1 MVPDSWFLSINLW
14 PLLVTSAVAVLAS
27 HRDLRLPVSALGY
40 ECFGRIPLG
49 PDRIMSPGWGPTGW
63 GWVTPTVVVTPAV
76 EATAQPNALRLN
88 LNSWTLTQWAGPL
101 KRMPAWFNHVLMS
114 SNIGFILGLAGSV
127 MNSCLGHNMYW
138 MYILAQDQNGLV
150 RSKHKD
156 CVFVPPKS
164 TIFPPLYGV
173 RLVWPISLISFAVST
188 AGSWRRPGVD
198 AEKHVAC
205 VRRYLRLQVHE
216 ISFAAVAG
224 LCRGIV
230 CADCTPFAYCHV
242 CGGTNRFWYRG
253 VWAGLCRS

>member
-1 MVPDSWFLSINLW
+1 MGPHRVGMVS
-14 PLLVTSAVAVLAS
+14 
-27 HRDLRLPVSALGY
+27 
-40 ECFGRIPLG
+40 
-49 PDRIMSPGWGPTGW
+49 
-63 GWVTPTVVVTPAV
+63 TPAV
-76 EATAQPNALRLN
+76 EATAHPNALRLN

-101 KRMPAWFNHVLMS
+101 KRNARVIQPCFDVIKHWVHFRFGRFGDELLFGTQHVL
-114 SNIGFILGLAGSV
+114 NVHFGSRP
-127 MNSCLGHNMYW
+127 
-138 MYILAQDQNGLV
+138 I

-164 TIFPPLYGV
+164 TIFPPLYGA
-173 RLVWPISLISFAVST
+173 RLVWPISLISFAVFT

-216 ISFAAVAG
+216 ISLAAVAG

-230 CADCTPFAYCHV
+230 CADCIPFAYCHV
-242 CGGTNRFWYRG
+242 CGGTSIFFGAYCHVCGGTSNRFWYRG

>member
-1 MVPDSWFLSINLW
+1 
-14 PLLVTSAVAVLAS
+14 
-27 HRDLRLPVSALGY
+27 
-40 ECFGRIPLG
+40 
-49 PDRIMSPGWGPTGW
+49 
-63 GWVTPTVVVTPAV
+63 
-76 EATAQPNALRLN
+76 
-88 LNSWTLTQWAGPL
+88 
-101 KRMPAWFNHVLMS
+101 
-114 SNIGFILGLAGSV
+114 
-127 MNSCLGHNMYW
+127 

-150 RSKHKD
+150 RSKHKG

-230 CADCTPFAYCHV
+230 CADCIPFCLLPRLWMDKHSSVLIATSVEGQATVFDLRV
-242 CGGTNRFWYRG
+242 CGQ
-253 VWAGLCRS
+253 VSAGRSMRTHKFFCFDPRLWDGKL

>member
-1 MVPDSWFLSINLW
+1 M
-14 PLLVTSAVAVLAS
+14 
-27 HRDLRLPVSALGY
+27 DL
-40 ECFGRIPLG
+40 
-49 PDRIMSPGWGPTGW
+49 
-63 GWVTPTVVVTPAV
+63 
-76 EATAQPNALRLN
+76 
-88 LNSWTLTQWAGPL
+88 
-101 KRMPAWFNHVLMS
+101 
-114 SNIGFILGLAGSV
+114 
-127 MNSCLGHNMYW
+127 
-138 MYILAQDQNGLV
+138 

-173 RLVWPISLISFAVST
+173 RLVWPISLTSFAVST

-230 CADCTPFAYCHV
+230 CADCIPFCLLPRLWMDKHSSVLIATSVETGCVGRFLPVVV
-242 CGGTNRFWYRG
+242 CAHTSFSASIYSF
-253 VWAGLCRS
+253 L

>member
-1 MVPDSWFLSINLW
+1 
-14 PLLVTSAVAVLAS
+14 
-27 HRDLRLPVSALGY
+27 
-40 ECFGRIPLG
+40 
-49 PDRIMSPGWGPTGW
+49 
-63 GWVTPTVVVTPAV
+63 
-76 EATAQPNALRLN
+76 
-88 LNSWTLTQWAGPL
+88 
-101 KRMPAWFNHVLMS
+101 
-114 SNIGFILGLAGSV
+114 
-127 MNSCLGHNMYW
+127 

-198 AEKHVAC
+198 AEKHVVC

-224 LCRGIV
+224 LCRSIV
-230 CADCTPFAYCHV
+230 CADCISFAYCHV
-242 CGGTNRFWYRG
+242 CGGKSILRCLLPRLWRDKQPFLISRCVGRSLPVVVCAHTSFSASTHVCGMGSYNRQRSARIIVSNHVGGGGDYM
-253 VWAGLCRS
+253 LCSKQSSARSVYSFL